1 MEIEIKIKDIRQKM
15 IDDFHE
21 ARFNSETEAVE
32 FKESNKTQYNEEL
45 HNHVI
50 NHHLEYVLLY
60 EKILTGGLV
69 ERNSEL

>member
-1 MEIEIKIKDIRQKM
+1 MEMFVDYYSNVSNPI
-15 IDDFHE
+15 
-21 ARFNSETEAVE
+21 TEALE
-32 FKESNKTQYNEEL
+32 FKESTESQYNKEL